1 MLLGHTYYYL
11 WTFITLLW
19 IVGQVIIVKLQSI
32 YGPRFFVPQMF
43 LPKVYNYHRAI
54 PEHCYYSENGVN
66 TVSDCVICMS
76 AINPKEDYLITPCN
90 HIYHSN
96 CLKEWMEMKMDCPT
110 CRSHLPDFE

>member
-54 PEHCYYSENGVN
+54 
-66 TVSDCVICMS
+66 
-76 AINPKEDYLITPCN
+76 NPKDDYLITPCN

-96 CLKEWMEMKMDCPT
+96 CLKEWMEMKMDCST